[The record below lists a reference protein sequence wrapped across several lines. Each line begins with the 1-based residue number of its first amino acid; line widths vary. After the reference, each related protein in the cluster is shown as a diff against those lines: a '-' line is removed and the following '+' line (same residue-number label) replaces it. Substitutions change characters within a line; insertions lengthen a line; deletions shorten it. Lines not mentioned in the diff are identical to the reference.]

1 MEIKTLKY
9 ARLRCAALVRTAC
22 LALLPFGLAVGS
34 ASPAHANDHMFP
46 AAPAAKASIDYDS
59 KGFLIHGKRTFLVSA
74 GMEYARV
81 PHELWRDRLL
91 RLKRAGFNCI
101 EVYNFWNWHEPQE
114 GKFDFKGDH
123 DLGAFLKLVKQMDM
137 YAICRVGPYY
147 CAEWDNGGYPLWLR
161 FKPGM
166 QVRADNKPF
175 LDAMDRFFE
184 KLMPVVAS
192 NQINHGGSVVLVQ
205 LENEGAGWGTDEPN
219 PYFTHLRKKAVELGL
234 QVPYFFSGLHHAS
247 DPASDRA
254 MDDPNRPNPWF
265 STEFWSVWYD
275 VYGSRPQDAAT
286 YARRTW
292 KIIAHGGNGYN
303 YYMAHGGTNFAYTNN
318 NEDAACYD
326 YGTGVGQAGD
336 LRPLYYTFKR
346 AAWFARSFQ
355 DILENASDATAG
367 VQGTATDPNV
377 RVTARQSPAGS
388 IMFLDNPSRSSVQ
401 TQVTID
407 GMKLPA
413 AGPITLAP
421 NDIVPV
427 VRDFAITPDVKLK
440 WAVTRILGVVHQGDT
455 TTMVIYGPPNSPA
468 ELRFSVPADAK
479 IEHGTD
485 GLKVIAPGVLN
496 LDTTFHRSGIDET
509 PGEYLFRIGTKR
521 VRVLAVSD
529 SLVDNTWFVDTT
541 GQTSIVCGPEFVG
554 ETRLREGRLHLTT
567 ELAWWI
573 PFSAD
578 IRADDKH
585 MFQKY
590 VSSEVRARE
599 NAQFFRI
606 INDFALVYGPTGPAI
621 KVQTPKPSAGGVK
634 SLLLSPWQ
642 VKDASQPASPIFD
655 DHAWKATDVPMQ
667 MGADGDLTA
676 DAWYRAHISVP
687 ATGQYAFHANG
698 GDRAIV
704 FVDGVRTASGKVRG
718 DMPVRLEAGNH
729 SLAVF
734 TAHDGR
740 DKLFGYVGPIDMSD
754 PKGLAGPVTIRRG
767 SGTALNGW
775 RVWKGVSA
783 GAVKAGSPAAGAAE
797 WQPYA
802 IGDDAFNK
810 RRGYAWFQTKIPATT
825 GAAHVSL
832 HFEGVDDNGTV
843 FVNGKEVGS
852 HKGWDTSFDVP
863 IPVGPEAVL
872 SVFVENTDNT
882 GGLGK
887 PVRLVTQI
895 GEEVTA
901 TGWKL
906 HGGPGDPLT
915 ETDWKP
921 LASGS
926 AFAGPTFFRSTFTAA
941 PPSAVGPHPI
951 WRVVSTGLGHGSVW
965 VNGHNLGRYP
975 EKVPINGL
983 YIPECWL
990 VNGKNTLVI
999 YDEDGMRPDQVTI
1012 AAEMAASRDVT
1023 MLLVPK

>member
-1 MEIKTLKY
+1 MVSHASLAAPRRRNIGDMELEKLTLKS
-9 ARLRCAALVRTAC
+9 ARYRCAALTRTAC
-22 LALLPFGLAVGS
+22 LALLPLGLTVGS
-34 ASPAHANDHMFP
+34 VTPAQANDHMFP
-46 AAPAAKASIDYDS
+46 AAPAAKAYSDYDS
-59 KGFLIHGKRTFLVSA
+59 KGFLINGKRTFLVSA

-91 RLKRAGFNCI
+91 RLKRAGFNCV
-101 EVYNFWNWHEPQE
+101 EVYTFWNWHEPQE

-166 QVRADNKPF
+166 RVRADNKPF
-175 LDAMDRFFE
+175 LAAMDRFFE
-184 KLMPVVAS
+184 HLMPVVAS

-205 LENEGAGWGTDEPN
+205 LENEGAGWGTEEPN
-219 PYFTHLRKKAVELGL
+219 PYFTHLRTKAVELGL
-234 QVPYFFSGLHHAS
+234 QVPYFFSGLHHSS
-247 DPASDRA
+247 DPASDTA
-254 MDDPNRPNPWF
+254 MDDPSRPNPWF

-275 VYGSRPQDAAT
+275 VYGPHPQDAPN

-355 DILENASDATAG
+355 EILENASDATAS
-367 VQGTATDPNV
+367 VQGSATEPTV
-377 RVTARQSPAGS
+377 RVTARQGPAGA
-388 IMFLDNPSRSSVQ
+388 ITFLDNPGKSSVQ
-401 TQVTID
+401 TQVKID
-407 GMKLPA
+407 GETLPS

-427 VRDFAITPDVKLK
+427 VRDFALAPGVTLK
-440 WAVTRILGVVHQGDT
+440 WAVSRILSVAPQGDT
-455 TTMVIYGPPNSPA
+455 TTLVIYGAPGSPA
-468 ELRFSVPADAK
+468 ELRFVVPPNAQVEQGAN
-479 IEHGTD
+479 
-485 GLKVIAPGVLN
+485 GLRAVAPGALN
-496 LDTTFHRSGIDET
+496 LRTQFRDGDPIEYTFKA
-509 PGEYLFRIGTKR
+509 GTHR

-529 SLVDNTWFVDTT
+529 TYADRTWFVDVA
-541 GQTSIVCGPEFVG
+541 GQTHVVCGPGFVG
-554 ETRLREGRLHLTT
+554 ESSLKGGSLQLMAERPWQETTHLPT
-567 ELAWWI
+567 
-573 PFSAD
+573 
-578 IRADDKH
+578 
-585 MFQKY
+585 
-590 VSSEVRARE
+590 
-599 NAQFFRI
+599 
-606 INDFALVYGPTGPAI
+606 LVYGPTGAGQRIGARAGFENHPAAI
-621 KVQTPKPSAGGVK
+621 GLGA
-634 SLLLSPWQ
+634 WQ
-642 VKDASQPASPIFD
+642 VRDASLPASPAYD
-655 DHAWKATDVPMQ
+655 DHNWKASAAPLQ

-676 DAWYRAHISVP
+676 DAWYRAQIQVP
-687 ATGQYAFHANG
+687 VTGQYTLHANG

-704 FVDGVRTASGKVRG
+704 YVDGARTASGKIRG
-718 DMPVRLEAGNH
+718 DMPVALQAGSH
-729 SLAVF
+729 TLAVF

-754 PKGLAGPVTIRRG
+754 PKGLAGPVTLRQG
-767 SGTALNGW
+767 SGKELNGW
-775 RVWKGVSA
+775 RVWKGVNA
-783 GAVKAGSPAAGAAE
+783 TALKAAPPASDARD
-797 WQPYA
+797 WQSYK
-802 IGDDAFNK
+802 IGDDAFNR
-810 RRGYAWFQTKIPATT
+810 RRGYAWFQTTIPATT
-825 GAAHVSL
+825 GAKHVSL

-843 FVNGKEVGS
+843 FVNGRQVGS

-863 IPVGPEAVL
+863 IPAGPEAVL

-895 GEEVTA
+895 GEEVTT

-906 HGGPGDPLT
+906 RGGPGDPQSPS
-915 ETDWKP
+915 DWKS
-921 LASGS
+921 LASGQ
-926 AFAGPTFFRSTFTAA
+926 AFAGPTFFRTTFTTS
-941 PPSAVGPHPI
+941 PPPAVGPHPI
-951 WRVVSTGLGHGSVW
+951 WRVVSAGLGHGSVW

-990 VNGKNTLVI
+990 VTGNNSLVI
-999 YDEDGMRPDQVTI
+999 YDEDGMSPDQVTI
-1012 AAEMAASRDVT
+1012 AAEVAAGRDVT
-1023 MLLVPK
+1023 TLIVPK